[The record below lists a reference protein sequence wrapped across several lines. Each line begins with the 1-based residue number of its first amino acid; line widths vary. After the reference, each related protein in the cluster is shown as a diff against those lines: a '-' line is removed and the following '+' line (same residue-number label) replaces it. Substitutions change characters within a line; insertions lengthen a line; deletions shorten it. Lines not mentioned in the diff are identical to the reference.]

1 MVDVVQYSGSGKEL
15 YPSNT
20 ARPKYIVHSG
30 ALAITELADAATDGY
45 FWLINPLANTKNVAI
60 RRVVCRTAIRTNLVC
75 LTCPR
80 ITVERLT
87 FTGTSAGAVLT
98 PTKLE
103 TSESAAT
110 AIVTTA
116 ITGLTPTASTAITGF
131 LTPCAM
137 TAVGPGFVA
146 DQAFIPNISE
156 EIILAPGEGVVV
168 RQADAGTASD
178 TRIVVV
184 DVVWEEYLL

>member
-1 MVDVVQYSGSGKEL
+1 MVDVVQYSGAGKEL
-15 YPSNT
+15 YPSNIT
-20 ARPKYIVHSG
+20 RPKFIVHSG
-30 ALAITELADAATDGY
+30 ALAVTELVDAATDGF
-45 FWLINPLANTKNVAI
+45 FWLINPVGNTKNVAI

-80 ITVERLT
+80 ITIERIT
-87 FTGTSAGAVLT
+87 FTGTSSGAVLT
-98 PTKLE
+98 PAKLE
-103 TSESAAT
+103 TEQAAAT

-116 ITGLTPTASTAITGF
+116 ITGLTPAASATITGF
-131 LTPCAM
+131 LTPAAM

-156 EIILAPGEGVVV
+156 EIVLVPGEGIIV

-178 TRIVVV
+178 TRIVIV
-184 DVVWEEYLL
+184 DIVWEEF